1 MGREDYSKALK
12 AGRRDYQTRMFRG
25 EKPTLQV
32 LDDILPEKGSYSEV
46 PLGLVQ
52 IPIEQIVGTRTAGR
66 SNSFAGNFMPILK
79 EDTEF
84 ASKWANLSS
93 IHVDE
98 GIRDPIKA
106 YEYMNKFYV
115 EEGNKR
121 VSVMKYF
128 GVVSIPGNVTRI
140 VPKRTGEK
148 ENNIYYEFLDFY
160 QTAPINYIWFSQ
172 EGSFAKLQETV
183 GKAAGEM
190 WTDEDLLEFSSI
202 YTRFHA
208 EFAANGGGKLRIT
221 PGDAFL
227 AFITLYGYDTVT
239 EKTTDEL
246 RTLIVKSWEEFV
258 LLQEDQEIELKMKPN
273 QEKKGLLRIL
283 LQSGSPKL
291 KTAFI
296 YEKTPGTSAW
306 TYGHELGRL
315 YLEQTFPD
323 ELNSVC
329 YENATQDNAEELI
342 EDAIKLGCNL
352 IFTTTPAFVQASV
365 KAAISHPEVRILNC
379 SLNTSHRYIRTYYSR
394 MHEAK
399 FLMGAIAAAMAVL
412 YPAGVALGCH
422 PGLLAGII
430 ISGAIFGD
438 NLAPVSDTTICSATS
453 QGVDVPGVVR
463 SRLKYA
469 AVSAGATIVIAVIL
483 SLVLGSNGIAMDANL
498 SYDPMA
504 FFMLIAVVITI
515 VVAIKT
521 GDIIIAT
528 TLGTV
533 SGGVIGVLTGQFDFL
548 QIDAADP
555 AKGALIAVHGEGLD
569 RTVDGIL
576 QTGLSSMLQ
585 VCILALLLFGS
596 IAIMRAGGGDV
607 RLLNALGSVAKT
619 AKGAEVV
626 TSFMVIILST
636 IMGLNA
642 PAILA
647 VGPSFAKPLSEKHGI
662 SPYRTANLLDAQSNT
677 LVYAMPWVPGM
688 IYTLSFASGTSAP
701 LTAAQVTP
709 FVIYGYV
716 LLVVMFASIFLG
728 IGRHDGEDRLAA
740 KAR

>member
-1 MGREDYSKALK
+1 MADKK
-12 AGRRDYQTRMFRG
+12 
-25 EKPTLQV
+25 K
-32 LDDILPEKGSYSEV
+32 
-46 PLGLVQ
+46 
-52 IPIEQIVGTRTAGR
+52 
-66 SNSFAGNFMPILK
+66 
-79 EDTEF
+79 
-84 ASKWANLSS
+84 
-93 IHVDE
+93 
-98 GIRDPIKA
+98 
-106 YEYMNKFYV
+106 
-115 EEGNKR
+115 
-121 VSVMKYF
+121 
-128 GVVSIPGNVTRI
+128 
-140 VPKRTGEK
+140 
-148 ENNIYYEFLDFY
+148 
-160 QTAPINYIWFSQ
+160 
-172 EGSFAKLQETV
+172 
-183 GKAAGEM
+183 
-190 WTDEDLLEFSSI
+190 LEFYGGEWVSFLPFVVFLALIVVTTLMWGSI
-202 YTRFHA
+202 SDGA
-208 EFAANGGGKLRIT
+208 LWL
-221 PGDAFL
+221 PAFL
-227 AFITLYGYDTVT
+227 ALIIAFFFVKDKRHYAEVIIEGMASKEAITPVVCWLFAGVF
-239 EKTTDEL
+239 
-246 RTLIVKSWEEFV
+246 S
-258 LLQEDQEIELKMKPN
+258 
-273 QEKKGLLRIL
+273 RIL
-283 LQSGSPKL
+283 RSSGL
-291 KTAFI
+291 A
-296 YEKTPGTSAW
+296 
-306 TYGHELGRL
+306 
-315 YLEQTFPD
+315 
-323 ELNSVC
+323 
-329 YENATQDNAEELI
+329 
-342 EDAIKLGCNL
+342 
-352 IFTTTPAFVQASV
+352 
-365 KAAISHPEVRILNC
+365 AAIAGLAAGIGVGPALFTVITFVAACLFATASG
-379 SLNTSHRYIRTYYSR
+379 TGFGT
-394 MHEAK
+394 
-399 FLMGAIAAAMAVL
+399 IAAAMAVL

-555 AKGALIAVHGEGLD
+555 TKGALIAVHGEGLD

-728 IGRHDGEDRLAA
+728 IGRHDGEDKLAA